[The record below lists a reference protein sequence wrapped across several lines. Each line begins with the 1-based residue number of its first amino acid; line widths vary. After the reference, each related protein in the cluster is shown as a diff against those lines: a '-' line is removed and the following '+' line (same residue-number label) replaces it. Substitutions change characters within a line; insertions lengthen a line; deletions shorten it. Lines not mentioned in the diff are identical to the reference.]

1 MDLGISGR
9 TAFVAASS
17 RGLGRAVADALAA
30 EGVHLLM
37 NARGAGPLAQAAA
50 AVRDAYGVRVLDAP
64 GDLADPGDVEHVLA
78 AGLQEFGR
86 FDIMVTNI
94 AGPPAGA
101 FESFSPEDWRAAIG
115 QNLESVLNLVRGVL
129 GGMKDRGWGR
139 IINIT
144 SIAVK
149 EPIPNLILSNSLRAA
164 VTGFAKTLAGEVAPH
179 GITVNNVMPGYTRT
193 HRIIELSEKDA
204 AAHGTTPE
212 QELGR
217 WVEQIPAGRVGEPAE
232 LGALVA
238 FLASERAAYITGT
251 SIAVDGGWLRAL
263 I

>member
-1 MDLGISGR
+1 MDLGIQDR

-17 RGLGRAVADALAA
+17 RGLGRAAAEALAA
-30 EGVHLLM
+30 EGVDLLM
-37 NARGAGPLAQAAA
+37 NARGADTLAAAAA
-50 AVRDAYGVRVLDAP
+50 AVRDAHGVHVLEVA
-64 GDLADPGDVEHVLA
+64 GDMADPTDVERALA
-78 AGLQEFGR
+78 AGLEEYGG

-94 AGPPAGA
+94 GGPPAGPFDA
-101 FESFSPEDWRAAIG
+101 FSADDWRAAIA

-129 GGMKDRGWGR
+129 SGMKERRWGR

-149 EPIPNLILSNSLRAA
+149 EPIPNLILSNSVRAA

-179 GITVNNVMPGYTRT
+179 GVTVNNVMPGYTRT
-193 HRIIELSEKDA
+193 DRIIELSEKNA
-204 AAHGTTPE
+204 ALHGTTPQ

-217 WVEQIPAGRVGEPAE
+217 WAEQIPAGRVGEPDE

-238 FLASERAAYITGT
+238 FLASERASYITGA
-251 SIAVDGGWLRAL
+251 SIAVDGGWLRSL
-263 I
+263 V

>member
-17 RGLGRAVADALAA
+17 RGLGRAAAEALAA

-37 NARGAGPLAQAAA
+37 NARGAAALAAA
-50 AVRDAYGVRVLDAP
+50 AGAVREVHNVRVLDVA
-64 GDLADPGDVEHVLA
+64 GDLADPAEVERVLG
-78 AGLQEFGR
+78 AGREAYGS

-94 AGPPAGA
+94 GGPPAGPFEA
-101 FESFSPEDWRAAIG
+101 FSAEDWRAAIA

-149 EPIPNLILSNSLRAA
+149 EPIPNLILSNSVRAA

-179 GITVNNVMPGYTRT
+179 GVTVNNIMPGYTRT
-193 HRIIELSEKDA
+193 DRIIELSERNA
-204 AAHGTTPE
+204 ALHGTTPD

-217 WVEQIPAGRVGEPAE
+217 WSEQIPAGRVGEPEE

-238 FLASERAAYITGT
+238 FLASERAAYITGA
-251 SIAVDGGWLRAL
+251 SIPVDGGWLRAL
-263 I
+263 L

>member
-17 RGLGRAVADALAA
+17 RGLGRAAAEALAA
-30 EGVHLLM
+30 EGVDLLM
-37 NARGAGPLAQAAA
+37 NARDAGPLAEAAA
-50 AVRDAYGVRVLDAP
+50 AVREAHRVRVLEAA
-64 GDLADPGDVEHVLA
+64 GDLSDAGEVERVLA
-78 AGLQEFGR
+78 AGFDEYGG

-94 AGPPAGA
+94 GGPPAGPFEA
-101 FESFSPEDWRAAIG
+101 FSAEDWRGAIA

-129 GGMKDRGWGR
+129 GGMKERGWGR
-139 IINIT
+139 IINVT

-164 VTGFAKTLAGEVAPH
+164 VTGFAKTLAGEAAPH

-193 HRIIELSEKDA
+193 DRLIELSEKNA
-204 AAHGTTPE
+204 ALGGTTPE
-212 QELGR
+212 EEIGR
-217 WVEQIPAGRVGEPAE
+217 WTQQIPAARLGEPEE

-251 SIAVDGGWLRAL
+251 SIPVDGGWLRAL

>member
-17 RGLGRAVADALAA
+17 RGLGRAAAEALAA

-37 NARGAGPLAQAAA
+37 NARGAGPLAEAAA
-50 AVRDAYGVRVLDAP
+50 AVRDAHGVRVLEAA
-64 GDLADPGDVEHVLA
+64 GDLSDPREVDRLLA
-78 AGLQEFGR
+78 AGFDEYGS

-94 AGPPAGA
+94 AGPPAGPFEA
-101 FESFSPEDWRAAIG
+101 FSAEDWRGAIA

-129 GGMKDRGWGR
+129 GGMKERGWGR

-149 EPIPNLILSNSLRAA
+149 EPIPNLILSNSIRAA

-193 HRIIELSEKDA
+193 DRIIELAEKNA
-204 AAHGTTPE
+204 VLRGTTPE

-217 WVEQIPAGRVGEPAE
+217 SAEQIPAGRVGEPE
-232 LGALVA
+232 EPGALIA
-238 FLASERAAYITGT
+238 FLASERASYITGT
-251 SIAVDGGWLRAL
+251 SIPVDGGWLRAL